1 LLGSND
7 DRAATHSDQIRIVVT
22 VLVIGNSRTEEMVGD
37 LAALTSEELRAGGC
51 AAQRSLWFAGD
62 GDVVVLPWLPR
73 AEYLAYV
80 TGLTGTDPDSLAI
93 VAPPPGTLG
102 VDLLTPDRTS
112 DPDFRAQLR
121 AALRGRDVDHVLAVY
136 KDPPTVE
143 LACAVGLGPAVPG
156 HLFSAQDGDALVNSK
171 AVFRA
176 VAAAAG
182 VPIPPGVVTAQP
194 GRAEVAIADLLAEG
208 DSVIVKQEFQ
218 SGGFGNEI
226 LSPAAGMRVAGA
238 PTMVVLPDGPSVS
251 GYLAR
256 RWEWLTAGG
265 RHRLVVERYLPG
277 CDTVYAEYVVG
288 DRGEELLGTG
298 ELLMEP
304 VAVGEVVPAQALT
317 DAGRATLV
325 DAGRRLCRAYGAIG
339 YRGFL
344 STDAVLTPAGE
355 IVFTETN
362 GRLSGSTHLHTVVR
376 ARLVAEEHRE
386 RRVLLERRGWAVPSF
401 SAALERLTGAGL
413 GYDQHTSTGVV
424 LTGDRTPDGTLTY
437 CVVAEDLA
445 TARATADRLTALFTV
460 AESLDSGA
468 LSP

>member
-1 LLGSND
+1 M
-7 DRAATHSDQIRIVVT
+7 TT
-22 VLVIGNSRTEEMVGD
+22 LVIGNSRTEEMVGD
-37 LAALTSEELRAGGC
+37 LAALTPDERRTGGC
-51 AAQRSLWFAGD
+51 SAQRSLWFAGD

-73 AEYLAYV
+73 AAYLAYV
-80 TGLTGTDPDSLAI
+80 TGLTGVDPDSLAL
-93 VAPPPGTLG
+93 VAPPPGALG
-102 VDLLTPDRTS
+102 VDLLTPDRMS
-112 DPDFRAQLR
+112 DLGFRARLS

-143 LACAVGLGPAVPG
+143 LAWAVGVGPAVPG

-171 AVFRA
+171 AAFRA
-176 VAAAAG
+176 VASAAG
-182 VPIPPGVVTAQP
+182 VPISPGVVTAQP
-194 GRAEVAIADLLAEG
+194 GRAEVAITDQFASG
-208 DSVIVKQEFQ
+208 HSVIVKQEFQ

-226 LSPAAGMRVAGA
+226 LSPAAGVRAAGA
-238 PTMVVLPDGPSVS
+238 LTVVVLPDGSS
-251 GYLAR
+251 LADYLAR
-256 RWEWLTAGG
+256 RWDWLTAGR

-298 ELLMEP
+298 EILMEP

-317 DAGRATLV
+317 AAGRATLV

-344 STDAVLTPAGE
+344 SADAVLTPAGE

-376 ARLVAEEHRE
+376 ARLVAEEHRD

-424 LTGDRTPDGTLTY
+424 LTSDLTPDGTLTY

-445 TARATADRLTALFTV
+445 TAKANAGRLTALFTG
-460 AESLDSGA
+460 AESIDSGA
-468 LSP
+468 IR